1 MKKNNLDHAD
11 MVLLTFLDKMCV
23 HFAYWAIIT
32 LVYVLC
38 NK

>member
-11 MVLLTFLDKMCV
+11 MVLIAFLDKMCV
-23 HFAYWAIIT
+23 HFAYWTIIT

-38 NK
+38 SK